1 MADWWDVEDIECTSK
16 HAFDMANCSCKNICE
31 GPALMIQPAKASY
44 RDPHRWVVFTVICL
58 IYFFVYFHRVSTSV
72 IVSDLLAEF
81 NTTAT
86 ALGFMSSMYFYIY
99 AFNQPIVGYLA
110 DRIGARRVIVY
121 WSITAA
127 AGCFIFGMAPSIGWA
142 SMGRALIGF
151 GVSGVYVP
159 TVKALSQWFNKK
171 AFTTMV
177 GLLMSVGNFGAVVAT
192 TPLAWAADTW
202 GWRPTFFLIGGVTL
216 AMAILMLT
224 ITHDPPVATKPDQG
238 FSVPSGTSSP
248 KLIGNIVAIISS
260 LQLWLVGII
269 FFGVYGTAVT
279 LQGLWAT
286 PFLMT
291 VLDVERILASKLN
304 MLIPIGVI
312 LGAPLF
318 GWLPD
323 RFGLNIKRV
332 FTTITAVYTLC
343 WLVIL
348 VAFDRLGIFGFTIIF
363 FAMGIAIGGFISSI
377 WGIIREITP
386 ADRLGLTSGIINPA
400 PFLGVAVFQVLT
412 GNILDR
418 AGRVG
423 ELYTLSGFKSAFSIC
438 FVGAIICLALSLFI
452 KSQQKAMQ

>member
-1 MADWWDVEDIECTSK
+1 
-16 HAFDMANCSCKNICE
+16 
-31 GPALMIQPAKASY
+31 MIQPEKGLY
-44 RDPHRWVVFTVICL
+44 HDPHRWVVFALICL

-72 IVSDLLAEF
+72 IASDLLEEF
-81 NTTAT
+81 STTAT

-110 DRIGARRVIVY
+110 DRIGARRVIAY

-142 SMGRALIGF
+142 SVGRALIGF

-159 TVKALSQWFNKK
+159 TVKALSQWFNRK

-192 TPLAWAADTW
+192 TPLAWAAGSW

-216 AMAILMLT
+216 TMAILMLI
-224 ITHDPPVATKPDQG
+224 ITHDPPVSTIPGQG
-238 FSVPSGTSSP
+238 RSISPGNSSP
-248 KLIGNIVAIISS
+248 NLIGNIVAIISS
-260 LQLWLVGII
+260 LQLWLVAII

-291 VLDVERILASKLN
+291 VLNIERILASKLN

-312 LGAPLF
+312 IGAPLF

-323 RFGLNIKRV
+323 RFGLNIKRM
-332 FTTITAVYTLC
+332 FTTITALYTFC
-343 WLVIL
+343 WLAIL
-348 VAFDRLGIFGFTIIF
+348 VAFDQLGIFGFTIIF
-363 FAMGIAIGGFISSI
+363 FAMGVTIGGFISSI
-377 WGIIREITP
+377 WGIIREIAP

-400 PFLGVAVFQVLT
+400 PFLGVAIFQVLT

-423 ELYTLSGFKSAFSIC
+423 ELYTLSGFKSAFS
-438 FVGAIICLALSLFI
+438 VCLIGVVACLILSFFI
-452 KSQQKAMQ
+452 KSQQKAMP